1 MRRLPVFVS
10 PAALGEVAAALLA
23 ATGALA
29 LPFGAVVA
37 LVLAEAAGVVLVA
50 VLFLLLL
57 QAASARATMATPA
70 AICVPL
76 RLTSMSLLLAAA
88 LWVVRE

>member
-1 MRRLPVFVS
+1 LPVFVS
-10 PAALGEVAAALLA
+10 PAALGDVAAALLA

-29 LPFGAVVA
+29 LPLGAVLA
-37 LVLAEAAGVVLVA
+37 LVLAEAAGLELAA

-57 QAASARATMATPA
+57 HAASASATIATPA
-70 AICVPL
+70 AIWVPL
-76 RLTSMSLLLAAA
+76 RLTSMSLLLATA